1 MISGYLN
8 IVSDVT
14 LILSK
19 IEAGDLS
26 AARDLLPLVYDE
38 LRKLA
43 AARMAAERPDH
54 TLQATALVHE
64 AYMQLVDSDRIRR
77 WDSRGHFFAAAADAM
92 RRILVDSA
100 RRRRRVKHGGGRHRE
115 SADVLDALVATL
127 PDVELIALEEA
138 LEKLTV
144 KDVAAAQLV
153 KLRFYAGL
161 SMPQI
166 AEILGRPLRTIERE
180 WRYARSWLHR
190 EISSE
195 NTPTF

>member
-1 MISGYLN
+1 M
-8 IVSDVT
+8 SDVT

-19 IEAGDLS
+19 IEAGDPT
-26 AARDLLPLVYDE
+26 AARELLPLVYDE

-43 AARMAAERPDH
+43 RAKMNNERSDH
-54 TLQATALVHE
+54 TLQATSLVHE

-100 RRRRRVKHGGGRHRE
+100 RRRRRVKHGGGLHRE
-115 SADVLDALVATL
+115 SADVLDELVATL
-127 PDVELIALEEA
+127 PDDELLALEEA
-138 LEKLTV
+138 VDNLAVE
-144 KDVAAAQLV
+144 DGAAAQLV

-180 WRYARSWLHR
+180 WRYARSWLRR

-195 NTPTF
+195 NTPAS

>member
-144 KDVAAAQLV
+144 KDGAAAQLV

-166 AEILGRPLRTIERE
+166 AEVLGRPLRTIERE